1 MQTFV
6 IDQAATFQAL
16 AFLSIEPRM
25 EFGSA
30 ERQETDR
37 EGTPKWDVQLVG
49 AFRGPGGKLSNEVI
63 KVGMT
68 SVKRPGEGLSMY
80 QPVHLVNFV
89 VGITPAKERTGRD
102 GERRVTGGT
111 AWYRCD
117 DIRPASVAP
126 TAKG

>member
-6 IDQAATFQAL
+6 IDQAATFQAV
-16 AFLSIEPRM
+16 AFLSVEPRT
-25 EFGSA
+25 EFGSD
-30 ERQETDR
+30 RQETDK
-37 EGTPKWDVQLVG
+37 EGTPKWDVQLVCG
-49 AFRGPGGKLSNEVI
+49 FRGRDGKLVNEVI

-68 SVKRPGEGLSMY
+68 SDKRPGEGIGMY
-80 QPVHLVNFV
+80 QPVQLVNFV

-117 DIRPASVAP
+117 GIRPTSAAPAS
-126 TAKG
+126 K